1 MGFFSP
7 APYHILSYGTLL
19 GTTFFHPQTFVGGII
34 SFRVLPRPQFGALM
48 AEIFPVYFAMQAVLP
63 AVLVLTYPA
72 GGVAGVLDPVNRWD
86 VLVPLAGVFLCAL
99 ANLAVVGPATT
110 RVMEERRRL
119 EKKDVKR
126 ADDAPT
132 RAQESLALNKKFSM
146 LHGISSLLNLGSFVA
161 TVIYGVTLSGRLS

>member
-1 MGFFSP
+1 
-7 APYHILSYGTLL
+7 
-19 GTTFFHPQTFVGGII
+19 
-34 SFRVLPRPQFGALM
+34 M

-119 EKKDVKR
+119 GGCFTI
-126 ADDAPT
+126 P
-132 RAQESLALNKKFSM
+132 LPFSCCVA
-146 LHGISSLLNLGSFVA
+146 GLGAFLRR
-161 TVIYGVTLSGRLS
+161 G